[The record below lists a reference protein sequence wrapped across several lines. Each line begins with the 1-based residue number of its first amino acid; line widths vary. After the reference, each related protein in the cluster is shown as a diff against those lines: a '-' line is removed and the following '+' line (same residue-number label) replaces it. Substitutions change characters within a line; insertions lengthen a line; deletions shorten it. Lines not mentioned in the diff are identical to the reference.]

1 MSKIPKLSG
10 LAWRNLGAVAAVVV
24 AIGLI
29 AAKNLHAS
37 AADPLLNVSYDPT
50 RELYQSIDKQFAAKY
65 QAETGEAVSIRQSH
79 GGSSRQSRAVISG
92 EQPADVVTLGLYSDV
107 DALRKRGLVA
117 EGWADRLPHHSQPYF
132 STIVFVVRR
141 NNPKNIR
148 DWPDLIKPGVFVIT
162 PNPRTS
168 GNGKLSA
175 LAAWA
180 PPSGAAT
187 AEDDARAYLKALY
200 QQCRCWTPARAAPP
214 TLSRWRISAT
224 FISPGRT
231 RRCARSPSS
240 KGDLEIVHPPVSI
253 IAEPYVA
260 WVDANVARHKT
271 EALAKAYL
279 EYLFTDEAQ
288 ETIAKLGFRPINAA
302 ILDEIFRPAA
312 EARSLSHH
320 PDRQGLGR
328 REPEILRRQWRHRHR
343 AAAGDALVL
352 RLPHGPRPQAHARPH
367 DAKNARR
374 PLQPVD
380 PLELHAS
387 RAARR
392 CKRRARE
399 NVPVRNVRILCR
411 GHRPS
416 PCL

>member
-1 MSKIPKLSG
+1 MSKTQKISG

-24 AIGLI
+24 AVGLI

-37 AADPLLNVSYDPT
+37 AAEPLLNVSYDPT
-50 RELYQSIDKQFAAKY
+50 RELYQSIDKQFVAKY
-65 QAETGEAVSIRQSH
+65 QAETGAAVSIKQSH

-107 DALRKRGLVA
+107 DALRKRGLIA

-132 STIVFVVRR
+132 STIVFVVRKG
-141 NNPKNIR
+141 NPKDIH

-175 LAAWA
+175 LAAW
-180 PPSGAAT
+180 GAAIRRGDS
-187 AEDDARAYLKALY
+187 EDDARAYLKALY
-200 QQCRCWTPARAAPP
+200 QHVPVLDSGARG
-214 TLSRWRISAT
+214 SANT
-224 FISPGRT
+224 FALENIGDVHLTWEDEALREV
-231 RRCARSPSS
+231 AES
-240 KGDLEIVHPPVSI
+240 KGDLEIVHPSVSI

-302 ILDEIFRPAA
+302 ILDKYS
-312 EARSLSHH
+312 ARL
-320 PDRQGLGR
+320 PKLDLFPITLVARD
-328 REPEILRRQWRHRHR
+328 W
-343 AAAGDALVL
+343 GDANQKFFADNGVIDSVL
-352 RLPHGPRPQAHARPH
+352 PPATH
-367 DAKNARR
+367 
-374 PLQPVD
+374 
-380 PLELHAS
+380 
-387 RAARR
+387 
-392 CKRRARE
+392 
-399 NVPVRNVRILCR
+399 
-411 GHRPS
+411 
-416 PCL
+416 